1 MEREKLQ
8 KRNLIILI
16 AVTLLLLIALIV
28 GWWFALVKP
37 VANQRTAAQN
47 QYDARKA
54 IADRLEK
61 AQIDQRKAEDRLIEV
76 NGQVQFFRQFY
87 RSLEFG
93 DIGDPA
99 SLDGLQRAE
108 RERTWRA
115 WLREYFGDYSQTL
128 SNTLQTKAAQSGV
141 ALEGATDIKV
151 ANPPQTP
158 EEVAPPPNGFLKPT
172 QGSGNAQ
179 GGAGTPGGFT
189 PVATTGSSG
198 GFPGGGGGGA
208 TAPAGAVTLKA
219 TGSLPQLIDFFQ
231 RLNNS
236 PILMVVQ
243 SFKLE
248 SSLGATGNNGPGL
261 GTTGLTAPGAFPG
274 GSAFP
279 GAAQQR
285 QTPNG
290 IPKVTATFD
299 IVPYLLARGAG
310 APITSGGGGGAAAPA
325 SPPAGIPGA
334 GFPGARPAGG
344 GANSATP

>member
-8 KRNLIILI
+8 KRKLIILI
-16 AVTLLLLIALIV
+16 VLTLLFLIALIV
-28 GWWFALVKP
+28 GWYFALVKP
-37 VANQRTAAQN
+37 VTEQRVAAQK
-47 QYDARKA
+47 QYDDRKV

-61 AQIDQRKAEDRLIEV
+61 AQIDQRKAEDTLIEV
-76 NGQVQFFRQFY
+76 NGQVQFFRQLY

-115 WLREYFGDYSQTL
+115 WMREYFRDYSQVL

-141 ALEGATDIKV
+141 ALDGATDIKV

-172 QGSGNAQ
+172 QGGGNA
-179 GGAGTPGGFT
+179 APGGFT
-189 PVATTGSSG
+189 PVATTGG
-198 GFPGGGGGGA
+198 GSA
-208 TAPAGAVTLKA
+208 AAPAGALTLKA

-248 SSLGATGNNGPGL
+248 SSLGATGNNGPGS

-274 GSAFP
+274 G
-279 GAAQQR
+279 AQQL
-285 QTPNG
+285 QAPVG
-290 IPKVTATFD
+290 VPKVTATFNV
-299 IVPYLLARGAG
+299 VPYLLARGAG
-310 APITSGGGGGAAAPA
+310 APITSGGGGGAAAPD
-325 SPPAGIPGA
+325 SGD
-334 GFPGARPAGG
+334 GG
-344 GANSATP
+344 DAADTGDAPEI

>member
-16 AVTLLLLIALIV
+16 VVTVLLLIALIV
-28 GWWFALVKP
+28 GWYFVLVKP
-37 VANQRTAAQN
+37 VAAQRVAAQE
-47 QYDARKA
+47 QYDKRKE

-76 NGQVQFFRQFY
+76 NGQVQFFRQLY

-99 SLDGLQRAE
+99 STDGLQRAE

-115 WLREYFGDYSQTL
+115 WLREYFSDYSQTL
-128 SNTLQTKAAQSGV
+128 SNTLLTKAAQSGV
-141 ALEGATDIKV
+141 ALDGATDIKV

-172 QGSGNAQ
+172 QDGNKSQ
-179 GGAGTPGGFT
+179 GNAGTPGGFT
-189 PVATTGSSG
+189 PVAASS
-198 GFPGGGGGGA
+198 PGGIPGAGGGS
-208 TAPAGAVTLKA
+208 TASPAGAVTLKA
-219 TGSLPQLIDFFQ
+219 TGTLPQIIDFFQ

-248 SSLGATGNNGPGL
+248 SALGVKGTNGPGM
-261 GTTGLTAPGAFPG
+261 GTTGLTSPGAPGG
-274 GSAFP
+274 GFP
-279 GAAQQR
+279 GATQQR
-285 QTPNG
+285 QETSG

-299 IVPYLLARGAG
+299 IVPYLLAKGAG
-310 APITSGGGGGAAAPA
+310 APITSGGAAAAVTGAAPSMPSMGGPGIPPGGAAQP
-325 SPPAGIPGA
+325 
-334 GFPGARPAGG
+334 
-344 GANSATP
+344 ATP